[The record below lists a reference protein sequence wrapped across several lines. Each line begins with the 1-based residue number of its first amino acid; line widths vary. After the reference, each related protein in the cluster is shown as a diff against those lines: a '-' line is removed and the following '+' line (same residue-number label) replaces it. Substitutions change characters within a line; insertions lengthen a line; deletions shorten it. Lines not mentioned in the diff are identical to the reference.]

1 MTRNDMK
8 RLVNAARRASLAALL
23 CMGFIVLTAAAQVSQ
38 VPFADPYVLLDGDTY
53 YAYGTHSNNG
63 IEYYSSKDL
72 KNWTYG
78 GLALSMH
85 DTNQTRWFWAPEVYR
100 IGDKYFMYYS
110 ANERLYV
117 AFASSP
123 KGPFVQHGTF
133 MMGNM
138 LGSSYCIDSSVFF
151 DDNGKAW
158 MFFVRN
164 NDGNCIWQVQLEDD
178 FVTPI
183 PKTLKKCLNVTEG
196 WENIWPRVVEG
207 PNVVKHDGTYY
218 LTYSANSYE
227 SQDYAVGYATAT
239 SLQGPWTKYAGNPI
253 LRRYDGLVGT
263 GHHSI
268 FRDKDEKLRIAFHA
282 HQSTSAIHPRTMYIG
297 TMEFTANGVLRMSN
311 DAIIRPL
318 SDRPNGGG
326 DAVPSKY
333 IDFNVPYLV
342 GARTGDQYPI
352 VYTKTN
358 PTADSNWTTLDYDD
372 SGWRPSLGPIGSKG
386 VEIPEGS
393 APLGTTFSDVYNGIY
408 NVWFRRKFTLGEDI
422 TQRDVWLACGHDD
435 EGAIYLDG
443 VPLVV
448 WSNEWNNSYY
458 FKLTPE
464 QTSLLTAGDHVLAV
478 WAKNN
483 AGGFYYDCGLY
494 GRMGDSRIA
503 PLSTVAADFSTWTE
517 FPLVKKIGLYQTP
530 LTLKSWLERDLPTL
544 AELEARSMR
553 YEMAWGKDDVYG
565 QPAVGGTPQAPTAN
579 YADIDW
585 LFDNVK
591 PHCPQLIISQGYSPT
606 IINGGNFMNPPTDY
620 DAWAAINAQAARHW
634 AEKGYKNHY
643 IEVWNEPDLTDVFFT
658 GSLNDYIKMYET
670 AAPAIHNA
678 DPDVKVGGPAGASAN
693 WHQTLVQKAKA
704 AGWPLD
710 FLSGHAYGDPTTQLN
725 TMRTMMNASGN
736 REGEIL
742 LTEYAPYS
750 TGANTALNGPVEK
763 AEAAMTFFNAI
774 PTLLE
779 YGDLTHVNWAQ
790 YIDAANL
797 STGRTFRAGEGDK
810 MGLING
816 NTGHRKALFN
826 AFKLYGMM
834 PIDRVAAT
842 TTGEPIHVMASKG
855 DDAVALVVWNTSTLD
870 RTLQLDLSGIPFDNA
885 HMETYRI
892 DAAHNSYYE
901 TRNDELVPELDE
913 EVTVT
918 DGTFSQQAA
927 IAAQG
932 VYFIRLTATHPSSL
946 IPHPSCTIVRTRQ
959 WYESRTTKSPYAY
972 FDPKTWTAR
981 LSLNQQSTGRA
992 LVGVEAED
1000 LPRYVQAVSTF
1011 TDDLMTSR
1019 TNSTLNIRID
1029 YQSANGE
1036 YTHAVLY
1043 HSGFHKE
1050 GNTFQPKWGTR
1061 RLPEDIVAVDNFSDF
1076 TFDVQ
1081 KYAPADFSGRAIIS
1095 FELAQTGNNSKANIQ
1110 LFESDGSTGIEG
1122 VSLMNDEE
1130 GIMNNSSFTNHY
1142 LSGQG
1147 PHIVYDLQGRKVADY
1162 PSSKK
1167 GVYIVGGK
1175 KLVIK

>member
-1 MTRNDMK
+1 MNKLINT
-8 RLVNAARRASLAALL
+8 LLTLSFSLT
-23 CMGFIVLTAAAQVSQ
+23 LTMAVAQVSQ

-63 IEYYSSKDL
+63 IEYYTSTDL

-85 DTNQTRWFWAPEVYR
+85 NTNQTRWFWAPEVYR

-133 MMGNM
+133 MMGNT

-178 FVTPI
+178 YVTPI
-183 PKTLKKCLNVTEG
+183 PSTLKKCLNVTEA

-207 PNVVKHDGTYY
+207 PNVVKLGGTYY

-239 SLQGPWTKYAGNPI
+239 SLQGPWRKYSGNPI

-268 FRDKDEKLRIAFHA
+268 FRDKEGKLRIVFHA
-282 HQSTSAIHPRTMYIG
+282 HQSTTAIHPRTMYIG
-297 TMEFTANGVLRMSN
+297 TMELTSGGVLKMS
-311 DAIIRPL
+311 DEELIRPL

-326 DAVPSKY
+326 DGVPSKY
-333 IDFNVPYLV
+333 IDWNVPYLV
-342 GARTGDQYPI
+342 SARTGDQYPI

-358 PTADSNWTTLDYDD
+358 PTADSNWTMPDFDD
-372 SGWRPSLGPIGSKG
+372 SRWKSSLGPIGSKG
-386 VEIPEGS
+386 VDIPEGS
-393 APLGTTFSDVYNGIY
+393 APLGTVFSDVYDGTY
-408 NVWFRRKFTLGEDI
+408 NVWFRRKFTLSEDL
-422 TQRDVWLACGHDD
+422 TQNDVWLACGHDD

-443 VPLVV
+443 VKLVV
-448 WSNEWNNSYY
+448 WSNEWNNAYY

-483 AGGFYYDCGLY
+483 SGGFYYDCGLY
-494 GRMGDSRIA
+494 GRMGAPRIA
-503 PLSTVAADFSTWTE
+503 PVSTVTADFSTWEE

-530 LTLKSWLERDLPTL
+530 LTFRSWLERDLPKL
-544 AELEARSMR
+544 GELEARSMR

-579 YADIDW
+579 YSDIDW
-585 LFDNVK
+585 LFDNVT

-620 DAWAAINAQAARHW
+620 DAWATINAQAAQHW

-643 IEVWNEPDLTDVFFT
+643 IEVWNEPDLTNVFFT
-658 GSLNDYIKMYET
+658 GDMNDYLKMYET
-670 AAPAIHNA
+670 AAPAIRNA
-678 DPDVKVGGPAGASAN
+678 DPNVKVGGPAGASSN
-693 WHQTLVQKAKA
+693 WHQTLVQKARSE
-704 AGWPLD
+704 GWPLD
-710 FLSGHAYGDPTTQLN
+710 FLSGHAYGDPTTQLS
-725 TMRTMMNASGN
+725 TMRTMLNALRN
-736 REGEIL
+736 YEGEML
-742 LTEYAPYS
+742 MTEYAPYT
-750 TGANTALNGPVEK
+750 TGEATSLNGPVEK

-774 PTLLE
+774 PTFLE

-790 YIDAANL
+790 YIDPANM

-816 NTGHRKALFN
+816 NSGDRKALFN

-834 PIDRVAAT
+834 PVDRCAAT
-842 TTGEPIHVMASKG
+842 TTGEPIHVLASKG
-855 DDAVALVVWNTSTLD
+855 DDGVALVVWNTSTLD
-870 RTLQLDLSGIPFDNA
+870 RTLQLDLTGLPFDNA
-885 HMETYRI
+885 HMESYRI
-892 DAAHNSYYE
+892 DATHNSYYE
-901 TRNDELVPELDE
+901 TRNDALTPELAQD
-913 EVTVT
+913 VTIA
-918 DGTFSQQAA
+918 DGAFSLEAP
-927 IAAQG
+927 IASQG
-932 VYFIRLTATHPSSL
+932 VYFIRLSHPS
-946 IPHPSCTIVRTRQ
+946 PSSNSWYPLTSHLSPLTSTIVRTRQ
-959 WYESRTTKSPYAY
+959 WYESRTARSPYAY

-992 LVGVEAED
+992 MVGVEAEN
-1000 LPRYVQAVSTF
+1000 LPRYVQAVSIF
-1011 TDDLMTSR
+1011 TDNLMATR
-1019 TNSTLNIRID
+1019 ANSTLNIRID

-1036 YTHAVLY
+1036 YTKAVLY

-1050 GNTFQPKWGTR
+1050 ENTFAPKWGTR
-1061 RLPEDIVAVDNFSDF
+1061 RLPDSVVAVDDFHNF
-1076 TFDVQ
+1076 TFDLQ
-1081 KYAPADFSGRAIIS
+1081 KYAPADFTGRALIT

-1110 LFESDGSTGIEG
+1110 FFESDGSTGISLDEG
-1122 VSLMNDEE
+1122 LRINDES
-1130 GIMNNSSFTNHY
+1130 NNPSA
-1142 LSGQG
+1142 
-1147 PHIVYDLQGRKVADY
+1147 VYDLQGRKVAGN
-1162 PSSKK
+1162 SQLSTLNSQLKK

-1175 KLVIK
+1175 KIVIK